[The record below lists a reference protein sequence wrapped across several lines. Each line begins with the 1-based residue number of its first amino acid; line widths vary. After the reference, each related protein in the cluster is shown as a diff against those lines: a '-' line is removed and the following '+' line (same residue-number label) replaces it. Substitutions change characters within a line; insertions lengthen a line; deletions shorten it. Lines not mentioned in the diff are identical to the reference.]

1 MSQDISDDCP
11 IAVIKIGGSILKST
25 SAFRKAARF
34 VRNRHLSAPSERL
47 VIVVSAQEGITDRL
61 EAHANRIVAR
71 PVSAALDILWSTGE
85 LRSVALL
92 ALHLQA
98 LGVSA
103 SALNIHE
110 AGLAL
115 PTGPYGSNP
124 TPREVRLNPR
134 RLRSILAQQPVAI
147 VPGFFASDAV
157 GAIVSLGRGG
167 SDLTAV
173 LLAQGLDA
181 CRCEL
186 LKDVPG
192 YFTSDPNRDPAARH
206 LPQLTFE
213 HALALA
219 DDGCELVQRRA
230 IEVAALCGLPL
241 VVRSLDESAPLSR
254 IVAAEKEPAWTNSIS
269 AEAVAS

>member
-1 MSQDISDDCP
+1 MSQDVSADCP
-11 IAVIKIGGSILKST
+11 IAVIKIGGSILKSRA
-25 SAFRKAARF
+25 AFRKAARF
-34 VRNRHLSAPSERL
+34 VRNRHLSAPIERL
-47 VIVVSAQEGITDRL
+47 VVVVSAQEGITDRL
-61 EAHANRIVAR
+61 EAHANRIIAQ
-71 PVSAALDILWSTGE
+71 PGSAALDILWSTGE

-115 PTGPYGSNP
+115 PEGARPSSSTAHQ
-124 TPREVRLNPR
+124 VRLDPR
-134 RLRSILAQQPVAI
+134 RLRSVLTQQPVAI
-147 VPGFFASDAV
+147 VPGFFASDAAGTV
-157 GAIVSLGRGG
+157 VSLGRGG

-192 YFTSDPNRDPAARH
+192 YFTSDPNRDPSARH
-206 LPQLTFE
+206 LPQLSFE

-219 DDGCELVQRRA
+219 DDGCELVQRQA
-230 IEVAALCGLPL
+230 IEAAALCNLPL
-241 VVRSLDESAPLSR
+241 VIRSLDEAAPLTR
-254 IVAAEKEPAWTNSIS
+254 IIPAEKESTWTDLNP
-269 AEAVAS
+269 AEAVAM